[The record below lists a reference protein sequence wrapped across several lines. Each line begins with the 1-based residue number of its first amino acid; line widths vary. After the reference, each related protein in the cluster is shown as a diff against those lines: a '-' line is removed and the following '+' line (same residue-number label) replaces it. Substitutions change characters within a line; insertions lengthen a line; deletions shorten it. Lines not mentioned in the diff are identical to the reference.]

1 MNRAMKEKMSQ
12 SMNIRRLPLLLG
24 LGLLAACGQQFDLPP
39 QPPPQVPVEI
49 DTYNLAKIWSVE
61 APSAM
66 ASQGS
71 LIYVI
76 KGNQSIGAYFV
87 NDQVANQASIV
98 SDFEGLI
105 RPVQIAVA
113 QRESIY
119 VYVADEGD
127 MSIKRYHFTGGSPRA
142 SFTDSRWNEFSG
154 LSADGFLNVYVSD
167 ATRDTVF
174 KYTPTG
180 QPDMLVSDEGFGR
193 GFVNQPHGLYW
204 NGEYLICAD
213 TGKDWVQRLNGSVTN
228 TAAPGPAI
236 GEDFDLDS
244 PEGVSADRG
253 DQEFVYV
260 ADTGSDR
267 VFKFTAE
274 GTFVDSVYTA
284 SKIPLASPVEDPK
297 HLAVAGVLVFL
308 ADPPNDRILALELA
322 GVPDTTAAG
331 RP

>member
-127 MSIKRYHFTGGSPRA
+127 MSIKRYHFTGGSP
-142 SFTDSRWNEFSG
+142 
-154 LSADGFLNVYVSD
+154 
-167 ATRDTVF
+167 
-174 KYTPTG
+174 
-180 QPDMLVSDEGFGR
+180 LVHRFALER
-193 GFVNQPHGLYW
+193 
-204 NGEYLICAD
+204 
-213 TGKDWVQRLNGSVTN
+213 VQRTLCGRLPQRLRLGCDAGHRLQVH
-228 TAAPGPAI
+228 P
-236 GEDFDLDS
+236 
-244 PEGVSADRG
+244 DR
-253 DQEFVYV
+253 
-260 ADTGSDR
+260 
-267 VFKFTAE
+267 
-274 GTFVDSVYTA
+274 
-284 SKIPLASPVEDPK
+284 
-297 HLAVAGVLVFL
+297 
-308 ADPPNDRILALELA
+308 
-322 GVPDTTAAG
+322 AAG
-331 RP
+331 HARLRRRLRARVREPAARPLLER

>member
-1 MNRAMKEKMSQ
+1 MQ
-12 SMNIRRLPLLLG
+12 IRRLPLFLG

-39 QPPPQVPVEI
+39 QPPPQVPVVI
-49 DTYNLAKIWSVE
+49 DTYNLSKIWSVTS
-61 APSAM
+61 PSAM

-76 KGNQSIGAYFV
+76 KENQSVGAYFV
-87 NDQVANQASIV
+87 NDQVADQADIV
-98 SDFEGLI
+98 HDFQGLI

-127 MSIKRYHFTGGSPRA
+127 MTVKRYHYTGGSPRS

-154 LSADGFLNVYVSD
+154 LTADAFLNVYVSD
-167 ATRDTVF
+167 ASRDTVF

-180 QPDMLVSDEGFGR
+180 QPDMLISDEGSGR
-193 GFVNQPHGLYW
+193 GFVNEPNGLYW
-204 NGEYLICAD
+204 NGEYVLCAD
-213 TGKDWVQRLNGSVTN
+213 TGKNWVQRLNDSVTN

-236 GEDFDLDS
+236 GEDFELDR
-244 PEGVSADRG
+244 PEGVSTDRG
-253 DQEFVYV
+253 DTEHVYV
-260 ADTGSDR
+260 ADTGSGR
-267 VFKFTAE
+267 VFKFTSE
-274 GTFVDSVYTA
+274 GTFVDSVYTP

-297 HLAVAGVLVFL
+297 YLAVAGVFVFL

-322 GVPDTTAAG
+322 GVPDSSAVG
-331 RP
+331 QP